1 MLKID
6 EKDLKILEM
15 LIKDG
20 RASLTNLADAIDTS
34 IPTVRARFEK
44 LQKAGLIS
52 QIAAVINPN
61 VLSDHFSFI
70 ASFNTEET
78 ERENILF
85 ALREEEDIKE
95 LFEVLGD
102 RTIVI
107 KSHLLSVRDLRRAL
121 SRVQELRGVF
131 ALKVQIVTETLKE
144 IPHRVPKGSIELQVN
159 CEYCGKQI
167 KAEEEFHT
175 VHLDGISHY
184 FCCPV
189 CKRSYLK
196 WREDQV
202 SRRMKPKDMK
212 NGENEEREKGN

>member
-1 MLKID
+1 MLKLD
-6 EKDLKILEM
+6 EKDMKILEM

-34 IPTVRARFEK
+34 IPTVRSRFEK

-52 QIAAVINPN
+52 QIAAFVNPN

-70 ASFNTEET
+70 ASFNAEET
-78 ERENILF
+78 ERESVLL
-85 ALREEEDIKE
+85 ALREDEDIKE

-102 RTIVI
+102 QTIVI
-107 KSHLLSVRDLRRAL
+107 RSHLLSVRDLRRAL
-121 SRVQELRGVF
+121 SRIQELRGVF

-144 IPHRVPKGSIELQVN
+144 IPHRVPKGTIELQVN

-167 KAEEEFHT
+167 KAEEEFYT
-175 VHLDGISHY
+175 LHLDGISHY
-184 FCCPV
+184 YCCPV

-202 SRRMKPKDMK
+202 RRRLKPKNVK
-212 NGENEEREKGN
+212 NIESEEREKDC